1 MSFFAILLALVLE
14 QARPLSPINAVYTLM
29 GRWVAWVART
39 FDAGVRHQA
48 WITWGITVIGPAL
61 VAMLVH
67 WALNIGLGWL
77 FAAAWNV
84 ALLYVT
90 LGFRQFSHH
99 FTAIREALEDGNE
112 DKARE
117 LLADWQQ
124 VQVGQIPRSEIVRHV
139 IEYSMIAAHRHVF
152 GVFFWYALMSTIGL
166 GPLGAVVYRLT
177 ELAERRWS
185 APCADGSLVS
195 QATQSVAR
203 RAWVAM
209 DWLPSRMTALGF
221 AIVGSFEDAMDGW
234 RNHAQSFPQDND
246 GVILAATAGA
256 INIRL
261 GGAPLQTP
269 SADDGQEAAEMG
281 QEGRQGGNSQAG
293 SSTPGRVPDIAHFA
307 QVVGLVWRSVIMW
320 LVLVALLTMANLVG

>member
-14 QARPLSPINAVYTLM
+14 QARPLNPVNAIYTRVE
-29 GRWVAWVART
+29 RWVSWVSRT

-48 WITWGITVIGPAL
+48 WVTWGITVLGPAIL
-61 VAMLVH
+61 AMLVH
-67 WALNIGLGWL
+67 WGLEFGLGWL
-77 FAAAWNV
+77 FAVIWNV

-99 FTAIREALEDGNE
+99 FTAIREALEEGNE
-112 DKARE
+112 TKARE
-117 LLADWQQ
+117 LLAQWQQ

-152 GVFFWYALMSTIGL
+152 GVFFWYAALSIIGL
-166 GPLGAVVYRLT
+166 GPVGAVVYRLT
-177 ELAERRWS
+177 ELAQRRWQEPTS
-185 APCADGSLVS
+185 DGSITSEALR
-195 QATQSVAR
+195 SVAT

-234 RNHAQSFPQDND
+234 RNHAQNFPDDND

-261 GGAPLQTP
+261 GGAPLKAPGQDGE
-269 SADDGQEAAEMG
+269 DDEANDTMG
-281 QEGRQGGNSQAG
+281 G
-293 SSTPGRVPDIAHFA
+293 SSTPGRVPEVAHFA
-307 QVVGLVWRSVIMW
+307 QVVGLVWRTVIMW

>member
-14 QARPLSPINAVYTLM
+14 QAQPLSPVNWLYTRV
-29 GRWVAWVART
+29 GRWTSWVART

-48 WITWGITVIGPAL
+48 WVTWGITVLGPAL
-61 VAMLVH
+61 LSMLVH
-67 WALNIGLGWL
+67 WLLELGPGWVL
-77 FAAAWNV
+77 AVAWNV
-84 ALLYVT
+84 VLLYVT

-99 FTAIREALEDGNE
+99 FTDIREALENGDE
-112 DKARE
+112 TKARE
-117 LLADWQQ
+117 LLAQWQQ

-152 GVFFWYALMSTIGL
+152 GVFFWYAALSVIGL
-166 GPLGAVVYRLT
+166 GPVGAVVYRLS
-177 ELAERRWS
+177 EFAQRRWLHHD
-185 APCADGSLVS
+185 ADGLPVS
-195 QATQSVAR
+195 TVLSEVSA
-203 RAWVAM
+203 RAWTAL

-234 RNHAQSFPQDND
+234 RNHAQNFPQDND

-261 GGAPLQTP
+261 GGAALQATDNDAEDTP
-269 SADDGQEAAEMG
+269 
-281 QEGRQGGNSQAG
+281 QAGG
-293 SSTPGRVPDIAHFA
+293 SSTPGRVPEVAHFA
-307 QVVGLVWRSVIMW
+307 QVVGLVWRTVIMW

>member
-14 QARPLSPINAVYTLM
+14 QAQPLKQSNWLYTM
-29 GRWVAWVART
+29 VERWAAWVART

-48 WITWGITVIGPAL
+48 WVTWGITILGPAL
-61 VAMLVH
+61 LTMLLH
-67 WALNIGLGWL
+67 WLLEFGAGWV
-77 FAAAWNV
+77 FAVLWNV
-84 ALLYVT
+84 ALLYAT

-99 FTAIREALEDGNE
+99 FTAIREALEDGDE
-112 DKARE
+112 TQARE
-117 LLADWQQ
+117 LLAEWQQ

-152 GVFFWYALMSTIGL
+152 GVFFWYAALSVIGL
-166 GPLGAVVYRLT
+166 GPVGAVVYRLS
-177 ELAERRWS
+177 EFAQRRWQQQDPESLPVSGVLAE
-185 APCADGSLVS
+185 
-195 QATQSVAR
+195 VAA
-203 RAWVAM
+203 RAWRAM

-234 RNHAQSFPQDND
+234 RNHAQNFPDDND

-261 GGAPLQTP
+261 GGAALQP
-269 SADDGQEAAEMG
+269 SHADDEDAET
-281 QEGRQGGNSQAG
+281 AG
-293 SSTPGRVPDIAHFA
+293 SSSTPGRIPEVAHFA
-307 QVVGLVWRSVIMW
+307 QVVGLVWRTVIMW

>member
-14 QARPLSPINAVYTLM
+14 QARPLNAVNLIYTSIN
-29 GRWVAWVART
+29 RWVAWVART
-39 FDAGVRHQA
+39 FDAGVQHQA

-61 VAMLVH
+61 VTMLVH
-67 WALNIGLGWL
+67 WTLEWGVGWL
-77 FAAAWNV
+77 FAVVWNV

-99 FTAIREALEDGNE
+99 FTAIREALENGDE
-112 DKARE
+112 TLARE
-117 LLADWQQ
+117 LLAEWQQ
-124 VQVGQIPRSEIVRHV
+124 VQVGLIPRSEIVRHV

-152 GVFFWYALMSTIGL
+152 GVFFWYAALSIVGL

-177 ELAERRWS
+177 ELAQRRWQE
-185 APCADGSLVS
+185 PTTVGSLVS
-195 QATQSVAR
+195 QSLRSVASQ
-203 RAWVAM
+203 AWLAL

-234 RNHAQSFPQDND
+234 RNHAQNFPDDND

-261 GGAPLQTP
+261 GGASLQTP
-269 SADDGQEAAEMG
+269 KDDDDKPDTSG
-281 QEGRQGGNSQAG
+281 G
-293 SSTPGRVPDIAHFA
+293 SSTPGRIPEVAHFA
-307 QVVGLVWRSVIMW
+307 QVVGLVWRTVIMW